1 MAGIVNVSSKMV
13 LRLAEMTWE
22 EVRDLDKSHA
32 VAILPAGA
40 IEAHGPHLPLD
51 TDLVIAEAMAE
62 SGAAFL
68 SSRGRL
74 PVLLPSFAY
83 TAALFAAAFPGTV
96 SISTEAAETMV
107 ADIAQSLDR
116 AGFHALAIANSHL
129 DPAHLAALHAAVER
143 IRRDTNMAVAFPDLT
158 RKPWASRLTDEF
170 KSGACHAGR
179 FETSIVMARD
189 PDRVREMLRRQLP
202 ENPLSLSVAI
212 REKKKTFAEAGG
224 PLAYFGAPADASAE
238 EGRRT
243 IETLGEILAE
253 SVLGEMPA

>member
-1 MAGIVNVSSKMV
+1 MV

-22 EVRDLDKSHA
+22 EVRDLDKSRA

-107 ADIAQSLDR
+107 ADIAQSLNR

-129 DPAHLAALHAAVER
+129 DPAHLAALHAAVQR

-158 RKPWASRLTDEF
+158 RKPWVSRLTDEF

-212 REKKKTFAEAGG
+212 REKKKTFTEAGG

-243 IETLGEILAE
+243 IEALGEILAE